1 MSKTI
6 SLSANFMR
14 ENPYFMGKL
23 TPQQQKTWFSAFLG
37 LLDNQE
43 PTQGEAF
50 QVSLDDIRAFIGSK
64 QDNKHLRQDFIK
76 AFAAIEAA
84 YVPDCHR
91 PFYLEKVERGKA
103 FFRVGD
109 PFTFAYQNGRGRQH
123 FQINLDEVSSYKQEK
138 NTKSRTIPLLWYCLA
153 HRHLSEDKSHW
164 EIDFGDYQLKKALG
178 LGPTVHTTIPD
189 HQRAFYIEA
198 SYYME
203 EKHTWELC
211 TKLMEKYGFSTPDEL
226 EEKYYAV
233 KESIHFK
240 RFDFEQKVL
249 LPAINELN
257 SGHMINFLPR
267 EVWKRSP
274 AGMPATKVQ
283 SYIGKNYCSAEAA
296 LVDGYHVIDKNVTNF
311 RKLVKGGQYTF
322 WIKK

>member
-23 TPQQQKTWFSAFLG
+23 TPQQQKAWFSTFLG

-84 YVPDCHR
+84 YVPDCHK

-103 FFRVGD
+103 FFRVRD
-109 PFTFAYQNGRGRQH
+109 PFIFAYQNGRGRQH
-123 FQINLDEVSSYKQEK
+123 FQIDLDEVSSYKQEK
-138 NTKSRTIPLLWYCLA
+138 NSKSRTIPLLWYCLA
-153 HRHLSEDKSHW
+153 HRHLSDDKSHW

-178 LGPTVHTTIPD
+178 LEPMDYTYVPD
-189 HQRAFYIEA
+189 GQRELFLDLTYF
-198 SYYME
+198 ME

-211 TKLMEKYGFSTPDEL
+211 TQLMEKYSFSTPNEL
-226 EEKYYAV
+226 EQKYYEV
-233 KESIHFK
+233 RESTFFK
-240 RFDFEQKVL
+240 RWNFENFVL
-249 LPAINELN
+249 LPTIEELN
-257 SGHMINFLPR
+257 AGHMVHFLPQ

-274 AGMPATKVQ
+274 AGESATKVM
-283 SYIGKNYCSAEAA
+283 SYIGKNYTTAEAA
-296 LVDGYHVIDKNVTNF
+296 LVDGYRVIDKNVTDF
-311 RKLVKGGQYTF
+311 RHLIKGNQYTF
-322 WIKK
+322 WIEK